1 VLARTSPRGRGL
13 GLYIHVP
20 FCAKRCHYCSFNTA
34 PLDDRGQVRQYL
46 AAVGRE
52 IDLLGTAPWAPS
64 VELGTIFFGGGTPS
78 LLEADEVH
86 GVLERVR
93 ARFGVAAGAEITVE
107 CNPESVSRDRLA
119 AYRASGVNRISLG
132 VQSLDDA
139 ILPRLGRLHD
149 ARGARAAF
157 EAAREAGCDNV
168 SVDLMYGLPDLD
180 AATWARTVDGVLGW
194 EPEHLSAYGLTLDAG
209 SLWAVTGV
217 TGLPPEDAVVE
228 QYWALARAAGTRGFE
243 HYEISNYARPGFRA
257 RHNLV
262 YWQAAE
268 YLAVG
273 PGACGFVGD
282 VRYGNVKPVARY
294 CGTLEAGALPID
306 TSERLAPRQ
315 RLAERLILGL
325 RLADGVPRAWLDER
339 LAGDGALARRVA
351 AWIEAGVLVERAG
364 RIVLTEAGF
373 LVSDTV
379 FVELL

>member
-1 VLARTSPRGRGL
+1 VLAETTPRSPSL

-20 FCAKRCHYCSFNTA
+20 FCTKRCHYCSFNTA
-34 PLDDRGQVRQYL
+34 PLERPAEMRRYLDAVR
-46 AAVGRE
+46 RE
-52 IDLLGTAPWAPS
+52 VDLLAGASWTAGTTLET
-64 VELGTIFFGGGTPS
+64 VFLGGGTPS
-78 LLEADEVH
+78 LLEAEDLA
-86 GVLERVR
+86 GVLDAVR
-93 ARFGVAAGAEITVE
+93 SRFALARGAEITVE
-107 CNPESVSRDRLA
+107 CNPESVSRDKLA
-119 AYRASGVNRISLG
+119 RYRGAGVNRISLG
-132 VQSLDDA
+132 VQSLDDS

-180 AATWARTVDGVLGW
+180 GPTWTRTIEGVLGW

-217 TGLPPEDAVVE
+217 TGLPAEGVVVE
-228 QYWALARAAGTRGFE
+228 QYWALARAAAARGFE
-243 HYEISNYARPGFRA
+243 HYEISNYARPGYRA

-262 YWQAAE
+262 YWHADE

-294 CGTLEAGALPID
+294 CATLEAGALPID
-306 TSERLAPRQ
+306 TSERLTARQ

-325 RLADGVPRAWLDER
+325 RLSDGVPRAWLDER
-339 LAGDGALARRVA
+339 LAGDPALARKVA
-351 AWIEAGVLVERAG
+351 TWLAAGVLLERG
-364 RIVLTEAGF
+364 DRIALTESGF
-373 LVSDTV
+373 LVSDTL